1 MLSILVTATALGR
14 PGSAAAAS
22 PVTLTVGKSGAQY
35 SSVQA
40 AVNAVPAGSA
50 TPYTILIGPGSYAE
64 RVTIPASKLH
74 LTLQGATGN
83 PADVVITSATYS
95 GEPDPAGGSYGTLG
109 SATVHVLASNFTA
122 EYITFSNTFDRN
134 NYPGV
139 TATQAVAIAMEGDRQ
154 VYLHDTFYGHQDTL
168 LSWGSTATTPVR
180 QYVYASAVDGDVDF
194 IFGNGSLVLDRSSIN
209 TLNDGIYQQA
219 FLTAPA
225 TYGSERYGILLTG
238 CTVTSTLPAG
248 AVYLGRAWVPYAGA
262 VPQLVIRQTSLPA
275 QISPGDPYLGISGAA
290 WTPGRYYEY
299 ANTGPGANPASP
311 NRPQLSTAQATSY
324 TAQAYLAGADGWD
337 PVAP

>member
-1 MLSILVTATALGR
+1 MTTRRLSCGPARTPR
-14 PGSAAAAS
+14 RHAAS
-22 PVTLTVGKSGAQY
+22 VGKSGAQY

-40 AVNAVPAGSA
+40 AVNALPAGS
-50 TPYTILIGPGSYAE
+50 
-64 RVTIPASKLH
+64 
-74 LTLQGATGN
+74 GN
-83 PADVVITSATYS
+83 PADVVITSATCS

-122 EYITFSNTFDRN
+122 EYITFANTFDRN

-154 VYLHDTFYGHQDTL
+154 AYLHDIFYGHQDTL
-168 LSWGSTATTPVR
+168 LSWGATATTPVR

-248 AVYLGRAWVPYAGA
+248 VPHRP
-262 VPQLVIRQTSLPA
+262 V
-275 QISPGDPYLGISGAA
+275 SG
-290 WTPGRYYEY
+290 
-299 ANTGPGANPASP
+299 S
-311 NRPQLSTAQATSY
+311 
-324 TAQAYLAGADGWD
+324 
-337 PVAP
+337 